1 MVMELN
7 YKVVDNFSSVP
18 DLVVEELHQAGVGT
32 WLPNKGKVGSSVFEG
47 VGFWGPHAVLLA
59 PLIEAVEHVLVPNT
73 MFFRVTN
80 ITTEPAYIHSDRETG
95 DHTAVVYLSEHD
107 EPYGTAF
114 FKHKPTGLI
123 RMPTFAEMEAMGEDG
138 EQLKKDMVS
147 RDPDRWEQLAMVEG
161 KYNRALIFD
170 APLFH
175 SRFPVEGIGSTVEGG
190 RLAWISHFYL
200 LDGDGTLH

>member
-1 MVMELN
+1 
-7 YKVVDNFSSVP
+7 
-18 DLVVEELHQAGVGT
+18 
-32 WLPNKGKVGSSVFEG
+32 
-47 VGFWGPHAVLLA
+47 
-59 PLIEAVEHVLVPNT
+59 EAVGHVLVPNT

-80 ITTEPAYIHSDRETG
+80 VGYENAYIHSDRETG
-95 DHTAVVYLSEHD
+95 DHTAIVYLSEHD

-123 RMPTFAEMEAMGEDG
+123 HMPSFAEMAEMGEDG

-147 RDPDRWEQLAMVEG
+147 RDPDRWEQIAEVEG

-175 SRFPVEGIGSTVEGG
+175 SRFP
-190 RLAWISHFYL
+190 
-200 LDGDGTLH
+200 